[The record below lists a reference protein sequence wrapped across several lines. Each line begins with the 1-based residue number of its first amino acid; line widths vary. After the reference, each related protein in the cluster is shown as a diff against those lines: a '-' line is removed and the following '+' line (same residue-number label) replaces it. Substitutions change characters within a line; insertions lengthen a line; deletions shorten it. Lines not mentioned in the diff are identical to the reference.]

1 MTSSAVGVYLNADT
15 VQYHLCQFKNSQ
27 PFVDC
32 EIYREVDPFLSSQ
45 HDRRVAVLHVP
56 YPLDNQFSSLV
67 DSLTL
72 CCDHVFITCTELH
85 PVTVDFIHQHDHDKI
100 TYYICGQLNFE
111 LMRSQVCSF
120 MDWFETSTYFYRH
133 WLPEILNRLK
143 PYSIKPKSFDILLGR
158 PKQHRDFVFERAMK
172 TPGDH
177 VLTYFNDSQLNLNQ
191 WQWEQ
196 HGVRIDSPIEWT
208 VQPVQYYGH
217 PISVSQ
223 ILPFNIYNQTA
234 YTVVAET
241 CWQNHFS
248 FFTEKTAKP
257 IIARRLFVVFAGQ
270 GHLRNLQRMGFQT
283 FDSII
288 NERYDD
294 EPDDLVRWQRAWD
307 QVEWLKRQPQEA
319 ILEEIRPIVEHNFE
333 VMMSRDWYGVFR
345 DQFEQ
350 DFARIVNG

>member
-1 MTSSAVGVYLNADT
+1 
-15 VQYHLCQFKNSQ
+15 
-27 PFVDC
+27 
-32 EIYREVDPFLSSQ
+32 
-45 HDRRVAVLHVP
+45 
-56 YPLDNQFSSLV
+56 
-67 DSLTL
+67 
-72 CCDHVFITCTELH
+72 
-85 PVTVDFIHQHDHDKI
+85 
-100 TYYICGQLNFE
+100 
-111 LMRSQVCSF
+111 

-196 HGVRIDSPIEWT
+196 HGVRIDSPMEWT

-248 FFTEKTAKP
+248 FLQKKQPSPLLLVDCLWRLLAKD
-257 IIARRLFVVFAGQ
+257 IYAIC
-270 GHLRNLQRMGFQT
+270 
-283 FDSII
+283 
-288 NERYDD
+288 NE
-294 EPDDLVRWQRAWD
+294 WD
-307 QVEWLKRQPQEA
+307 FKPLIPSSTKDTT
-319 ILEEIRPIVEHNFE
+319 
-333 VMMSRDWYGVFR
+333 MSPT
-345 DQFEQ
+345 
-350 DFARIVNG
+350 I